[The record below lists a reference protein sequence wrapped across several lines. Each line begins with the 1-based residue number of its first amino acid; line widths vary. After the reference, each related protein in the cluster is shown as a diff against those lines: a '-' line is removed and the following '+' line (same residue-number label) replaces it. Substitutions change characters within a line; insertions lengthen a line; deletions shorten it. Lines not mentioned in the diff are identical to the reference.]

1 MYSGVLRCTQVPT
14 HGVEVFALDTTAWP
28 RPCAPTLSDRHYV
41 HSSGSGIGGS
51 PTVVGYCYSLLSW
64 VASKASK
71 RSSWALPVNTERVS
85 SSVNPLQV
93 GIAQVKRLCEVR
105 GGFDVI
111 VADGGY
117 GNHQFLRPLRH
128 LPCGVLVR
136 LRRDRVLY
144 GEPPPYKGRDKGR
157 GRPNVHM
164 STCPRT
170 TLRLQRAPDLD
181 GA

>member
-71 RSSWALPVNTERVS
+71 ASKRSSWALPVNTERVS

-117 GNHQFLRPLRH
+117 GNHQFLH
-128 LPCGVLVR
+128 
-136 LRRDRVLY
+136 
-144 GEPPPYKGRDKGR
+144 
-157 GRPNVHM
+157 
-164 STCPRT
+164 S
-170 TLRLQRAPDLD
+170 
-181 GA
+181 